1 MSITIAFGRWGV
13 PYLICVGRW
22 EWTCF
27 RAAADPPPAVPR
39 WRIDRAPGS
48 EQQLSE
54 VVVHCG
60 RIAHCFT
67 RWPRRLPLPR
77 Q

>member
-1 MSITIAFGRWGV
+1 MSITIAFGQWGV

-27 RAAADPPPAVPR
+27 AAADLPPRIPR
-39 WRIDRAPGS
+39 RRIDRQPGS
-48 EQQLSE
+48 EQQLGE
-54 VVVHCG
+54 VIVRCG
-60 RIAHCFT
+60 RITHCFT
-67 RWPRRLPLPR
+67 RWPKRLPLPR